1 MGFVLLS
8 HQVAGSK
15 QGGLPWFIPS
25 LDLTHVGASD
35 TGFVPFSTL
44 SLLKMRFL
52 EILIFFKSIARFL
65 FSIG

>member
-1 MGFVLLS
+1 
-8 HQVAGSK
+8 
-15 QGGLPWFIPS
+15 LPRFIPS

-52 EILIFFKSIARFL
+52 AILIFSNP
-65 FSIG
+65 